1 MRSIKAMFAILF
13 CLMAVLALAMFKV
26 TRQVADLRL
35 ESHQYSEQLYQFYRL
50 SQELKQSSDHLTKF
64 ARAYAST
71 GNERWLRLFNQ
82 VLDVRNGKL
91 PAPANNDY
99 EFWDVVVLNDSKEL
113 DQVSQ
118 NRYPALIERVRQS
131 GISSVEFLEL
141 QNALALSDQ
150 LVSLERE
157 AFMAVKGWK
166 KEFAGDYKYTGE
178 PDLNF
183 ARSLLY
189 SEKYFLEKAKIMA
202 AIGSAHSN
210 IVRRIESQVKAAEG
224 QAEYY
229 EKVNIVLVSLLLSAI
244 IASFVLLWVVYIA
257 PLTTLLKTVVKQV
270 RSEDYEFTL
279 TQKAYGEL
287 QRFID
292 SLNVVFHHIAEQLSF
307 NTLVKDFNIIIR
319 NNPTTEALCNQV
331 TQFLLHQFPV
341 ELIGLYIYREGVLT
355 RIAGVGQV
363 ESAQREYSDPTTTY
377 FSVLRS
383 GKPYAMKTLNGNYQV
398 VSTSGVIALNE
409 VYYLPLQVNHQP
421 IGLLE
426 LGTVGMLSMQQY
438 HWLSQMLDDL
448 SVAIQLTQNAELQR
462 LAERK
467 VLEQSQ
473 LNQEIL
479 DATPNPMYCLSANGT
494 FLTVNAKFL
503 ELMGL
508 YNNDVIG
515 KPPQEIFPSSV
526 AERFAQAHQILTQ
539 QQSSQN
545 YEISLIDYAGVQ
557 REMLVYEASFSDRAD
572 KVNGIVGI
580 LLDMTERK
588 EMEQELREAKDA
600 ADAMSQAKGDFLANM
615 SHEIRTPMNA
625 ILGMAHLA
633 LNTQLDATQR
643 KYVTRINESAKNL
656 LGIINDILDFSKI
669 EAGKLNVERIDFSLD
684 DVLDNVTAVIS
695 LKAQEKGIEFLMD
708 IDPHIPLGLIGD
720 PLRLGQV
727 MVNLCGN
734 AVKFTQQG
742 EIVISARVRQLNE
755 QQVMLLFAVKDT
767 GIGIAQEKLNDL
779 FNAFSQADN
788 SITRQYGGT
797 GLGLSISKQ
806 LVELMGGQISVH
818 SEEGKGSTFEFS
830 VVCGLQEAKMRDIAQ
845 PLYGLANKR
854 VLVVDDNDSARNILD
869 SLLTAMRFNV
879 VTVSNG
885 FEALSEL
892 QHKPFDMLFADWNMP
907 GMNGIELLTRVK
919 SLGLRDHTKCFLVT
933 AYGRDINLDSEN
945 SKLID
950 ALIVKPVNPSNL
962 LEAIVTSYGIDHVR
976 HKQNE
981 LPQHSRPNFAGQ
993 KLLLVEDN
1001 EVNQEV
1007 ALGLLEETGLSV
1019 TIANNGQE
1027 ALEKLENADFGLVL
1041 MDMQMP
1047 VMDGITATKHIRTNG
1062 RWKNLPIVAM
1072 TANAMATDI
1081 ERCLQVG
1088 MNGHLSKPIE
1098 VDKFYQVLKQFLK
1111 STNTAPQN
1119 NHTID
1124 TASLLNEV
1132 ITVSQ
1137 SDLPTLTGIDLE
1149 QAIFRIGGNR
1159 KRYFEILRHFIDSQK
1174 QELESLSGLIKE
1186 QDWVSA
1192 TRVAHTLK
1200 GSAANLGLDELAQL
1214 AAKME
1219 NDLEQ
1224 KLELET
1230 ELIERV
1236 DTILMQV
1243 DDELSIWENQHKE
1256 SERDASIDWAQWY
1269 QQLHQAISDYDVIA
1283 LNLSKPIRQVTVW
1296 NSAQQEALINAI
1308 ENFDFEQAKQLLESY
1323 PAL

>member
-1 MRSIKAMFAILF
+1 MRSIKAIFALLF
-13 CLMAVLALAMFKV
+13 CLMAVLAVAMFTV
-26 TRQVADLRL
+26 TRQVADLRV
-35 ESHQYSEQLYQFYRL
+35 ESHQHSEQLHRFYRL

-91 PAPANNDY
+91 AAPSNNDY
-99 EFWDVVVLNDSKEL
+99 EFWDVVVLSDTNEL
-113 DQVSQ
+113 DQSGNQ
-118 NRYPALIERVRQS
+118 RYPSLIERIRQS
-131 GISSVEFLEL
+131 GIDAVEFLEL
-141 QNALALSDQ
+141 QNALSLSDQ
-150 LVSLERE
+150 LVALERE

-166 KEFAGDYKYTGE
+166 KEFAGEYRYTGE

-202 AIGSAHSN
+202 AIGSAHGN
-210 IVRRIESQVKAAEG
+210 IVRRIQSQANAADEKA
-224 QAEYY
+224 QYY
-229 EKVNIVLVSLLLSAI
+229 ERISLVLVSLLLSAI
-244 IASFVLLWVVYIA
+244 IASFVLLWMVYVA

-270 RSEDYEFTL
+270 QSEDYEFTL

-331 TQFLLHQFPV
+331 TQFLLHQFPL
-341 ELIGLYIYREGVLT
+341 EFIGLYIYREGVLV
-355 RIAGVGQV
+355 RVAGVGQT
-363 ESAQREYSDPTTTY
+363 ESTQREFSDPTTTH

-383 GKPYAMKTLNGNYQV
+383 GKPYAMRSLNGHFQV
-398 VSTSGVIALNE
+398 VSTSGMIALNE
-409 VYYLPLQVNHQP
+409 VYYLPLHVNGQP
-421 IGLLE
+421 IALLE
-426 LGTVGMLSMQQY
+426 LGTVGMLSTQHY

-448 SVAIQLTQNAELQR
+448 SVAIQLTQNAEQQR

-479 DATPNPMYCLSANGT
+479 DATPNPMYCLNPEGLY
-494 FLTVNAKFL
+494 LTVNAKFL
-503 ELMGL
+503 DLVGL
-508 YNNDVIG
+508 ARQEVIG
-515 KPPQEIFPSSV
+515 KSPYDIFTPAASQCFS
-526 AERFAQAHQILTQ
+526 EAHRALALQ
-539 QQSSQN
+539 QTSRN
-545 YEISLIDYAGVQ
+545 YEVSLLDQKGEQ
-557 REMLVYEASFSDRAD
+557 RELLVYEASFGDLREQ
-572 KVNGIVGI
+572 VHGIVGI
-580 LLDMTERK
+580 LLDLTERK
-588 EMEQELREAKDA
+588 RMEEELRDAKKM

-633 LNTQLDATQR
+633 LNTPLDTTQR

-656 LGIINDILDFSKI
+656 LGIINDILDFSKM
-669 EAGKLNVERIDFSLD
+669 EAGKLHVERIDFNLD
-684 DVLDNVTAVIS
+684 DVLDNLISVIS

-734 AVKFTQQG
+734 AVKFTHQG

-755 QQVMLLFAVKDT
+755 QQVTLFFAVKDT
-767 GIGIAQEKLNDL
+767 GIGITQEKLAGL

-806 LVELMGGQISVH
+806 LVELMGGEISAH

-845 PLYGLANKR
+845 PVHGLADKR

-885 FEALSEL
+885 FEALSEI
-892 QHKPFDMLFADWNMP
+892 QQKPFDMLFVDWNMP

-919 SLGLRDHTKCFLVT
+919 SLGLREQTKCFLVT
-933 AYGRDINLDSEN
+933 AYGRDIHLDSEN
-945 SKLID
+945 SKLVD
-950 ALIVKPVNPSNL
+950 SLIVKPVNPSNL
-962 LEAIVTSYGIDHVR
+962 LDAIVTSYGIDHVR
-976 HKQNE
+976 HKQTE
-981 LPQHSRPNFAGQ
+981 VHQHRKPNFTGQ
-993 KLLLVEDN
+993 TLLLVEDN

-1007 ALGLLEETGLSV
+1007 ALGLLQETGLSV
-1019 TIANNGQE
+1019 IVANNGQE
-1027 ALEKLENADFGLVL
+1027 ALQRLAEKSFDLVL

-1047 VMDGITATKHIRTNG
+1047 VMDGITATKKIRADE
-1062 RWKNLPIVAM
+1062 RWKTLPIVAM

-1081 ERCLQVG
+1081 EHCTQAG
-1088 MNGHLSKPIE
+1088 MNDHLSKPID
-1098 VDKFYQVLKQFLK
+1098 VDKFYHVLKQFLTWTEPEE
-1111 STNTAPQN
+1111 STAHHSLQATS
-1119 NHTID
+1119 IV
-1124 TASLLNEV
+1124 AS
-1132 ITVSQ
+1132 Q
-1137 SDLPTLTGIDLE
+1137 KLPDGLPNLTGIDLE
-1149 QAIFRIGGNR
+1149 QAIFRIGGNQQ
-1159 KRYFEILRHFIDSQK
+1159 RYFEILRHFIDSQQ
-1174 QELESLSGLIKE
+1174 QELDNLSGLIAE
-1186 QDWVSA
+1186 RDWEAA

-1200 GSAANLGLDELAQL
+1200 GSSANLGFDSLTQFAASLEHRLEQQMEPNKEDIQQAQRLLNQVNDELA
-1214 AAKME
+1214 MW
-1219 NDLEQ
+1219 
-1224 KLELET
+1224 ET
-1230 ELIERV
+1230 
-1236 DTILMQV
+1236 
-1243 DDELSIWENQHKE
+1243 QHHE
-1256 SERDASIDWAQWY
+1256 PECQASMDWRMWY
-1269 QQLHQAISDYDVIA
+1269 QQLWQAINDYDVVA
-1283 LNLSKPIRQVTVW
+1283 LNLSKPIRQVSAW
-1296 NSAQQEALINAI
+1296 NPTQQEALISAL
-1308 ENFDFEQAKQLLESY
+1308 ENFDYERAKQLLEEY
-1323 PAL
+1323 PEP

>member
-1 MRSIKAMFAILF
+1 MRSIKAMFALLF
-13 CLMAVLALAMFKV
+13 CLMAVLSVAMFKI

-35 ESHQYSEQLYQFYRL
+35 ESHQHSEQLYQFYRL

-91 PAPANNDY
+91 PAPVNNDY
-99 EFWDVVVLNDSKEL
+99 EFWDVVVLNDSKAQEPTSP
-113 DQVSQ
+113 DH
-118 NRYPALIERVRQS
+118 YPSLIERIRQS
-131 GISSVEFLEL
+131 GIDSVEFLEL

-150 LVSLERE
+150 LVALERE
-157 AFMAVKGWK
+157 AFMAVTGWK
-166 KEFAGDYKYTGE
+166 KEFQGEYRYTGE
-178 PDLNF
+178 PDLNY

-202 AIGSAHSN
+202 AIGSAHAN
-210 IVRRIESQVKAAEG
+210 IVQRIESQMKAVDE
-224 QAEYY
+224 QALYY
-229 EKVNIVLVSLLLSAI
+229 ERLNLILVAVLLAAI
-244 IASFVLLWVVYIA
+244 IASFILLWIVYIA

-319 NNPTTEALCNQV
+319 NNPTTEALCQQV

-341 ELIGLYIYREGVLT
+341 ELIGLYIYRDGILT
-355 RIAGVGQV
+355 RVAGVGQA
-363 ESAQREYSDPTTTY
+363 ELALREYSDPTTTY

-383 GKPYAMKTLNGNYQV
+383 GKPYAMKALGGNYQV
-398 VSTSGVIALNE
+398 VSASGTIALNE
-409 VYYLPLQVNHQP
+409 VYYLPLHVNSQP
-421 IGLLE
+421 IALLE
-426 LGTVGMLSMQQY
+426 LGTVGMISIQQY

-494 FLTVNAKFL
+494 FLTVNAQFL
-503 ELMGL
+503 EMVGL
-508 YNNDVIG
+508 ESNEVIG
-515 KPPQEIFPSSV
+515 KQPQEIFPDCV
-526 AERFAQAHQILTQ
+526 ADCFAQAHALLTQ

-545 YEISLIDYAGVQ
+545 YEISMIDHKGIQ
-557 REMLVYEASFSDRAD
+557 HEMLVYEASFGDRAD
-572 KVNGIVGI
+572 KVNGIVGL
-580 LLDMTERK
+580 LLDLTERK
-588 EMEQELREAKDA
+588 VMEQELREAKDA

-633 LNTQLDATQR
+633 LNTKLDTTQR

-669 EAGKLNVERIDFSLD
+669 EAGKLNVERIDFNLD

-727 MVNLCGN
+727 IVNLCGN
-734 AVKFTQQG
+734 AVKFTHQG
-742 EIVISARVRQLNE
+742 EIVITARVSQLND
-755 QQVMLLFAVKDT
+755 QYVTLGFAVKDT
-767 GIGIAQEKLNDL
+767 GIGIAKEKLTDL
-779 FNAFSQADN
+779 FNAFSQADS

-806 LVELMGGQISVH
+806 LVELMGGQISVR
-818 SEEGKGSTFEFS
+818 STEGEGSIFEFS

-845 PLYGLANKR
+845 PVHGLADKR

-885 FEALSEL
+885 FEALSEI
-892 QHKPFDMLFADWNMP
+892 QHKKFDMLFVDWNMP
-907 GMNGIELLTRVK
+907 GMNGIELLTRVQ
-919 SLGLRDHTKCFLVT
+919 SLGLREKTKCFLVT
-933 AYGRDINLDSEN
+933 AYGRDINLDGEN
-945 SKLID
+945 GKLVD

-962 LEAIVTSYGIDHVR
+962 LDAIVTSYGIEHVR
-976 HKQNE
+976 HK
-981 LPQHSRPNFAGQ
+981 HSEHHPHSKPNFKG
-993 KLLLVEDN
+993 KSILLVEDN

-1007 ALGLLEETGLSV
+1007 ALGLLQDTGLRV

-1027 ALEKLENADFGLVL
+1027 ALEKIEQARFDLVL

-1047 VMDGITATKHIRTNG
+1047 VMDGITATKRLRADK
-1062 RWKNLPIVAM
+1062 RWKELPIVAM
-1072 TANAMATDI
+1072 TANAMTVDI
-1081 ERCLQVG
+1081 ERCTQAG
-1088 MNGHLSKPIE
+1088 MNDHLSKPIDI
-1098 VDKFYQVLKQFLK
+1098 DKFYSVLKQFLQEELILEE
-1111 STNTAPQN
+1111 SAIRPR
-1119 NHTID
+1119 D
-1124 TASLLNEV
+1124 RANEL
-1132 ITVSQ
+1132 TTS
-1137 SDLPTLTGIDLE
+1137 SARDLPKLTGIDVE
-1149 QAIFRIGGNR
+1149 QAIYRIGGNQQ
-1159 KRYFEILRHFIDSQK
+1159 RYFEILRHFITSQQ
-1174 QELESLSGLIKE
+1174 QELARIPALITE
-1186 QDWVSA
+1186 QDWESA

-1200 GSAANLGLDELAQL
+1200 GSAANLGLDELAKI
-1214 AAKME
+1214 ASEME
-1219 NDLEQ
+1219 QGLCEQVEPASTQLEQ
-1224 KLELET
+1224 T
-1230 ELIERV
+1230 Q
-1236 DTILMQV
+1236 TILTQV
-1243 DDELSIWENQHKE
+1243 NEELLAWDKLHSH
-1256 SERDASIDWAQWY
+1256 SELDKNFDSTAWY
-1269 QQLHQAISDYDVIA
+1269 QQLQQAIKDYDVIA
-1283 LNLSKPIRQVTVW
+1283 LNLCKPIRQVTAW
-1296 NSAQQEALINAI
+1296 DSTQQTALINAI

-1323 PAL
+1323 PVI

>member
-1 MRSIKAMFAILF
+1 MRSIKAIFALLF
-13 CLMAVLALAMFKV
+13 CLMAVLAVAMFTV
-26 TRQVADLRL
+26 TRQVADLRV
-35 ESHQYSEQLYQFYRL
+35 ESHQHSEQLHRFYRL

-82 VLDVRNGKL
+82 VLAVRNGKL
-91 PAPANNDY
+91 AAPSNNDY
-99 EFWDVVVLNDSKEL
+99 EFWDVVVLSDTNEL
-113 DQVSQ
+113 DQSGNQ
-118 NRYPALIERVRQS
+118 RYPSLIERIRQS
-131 GISSVEFLEL
+131 GIDSVEFLEL
-141 QNALALSDQ
+141 QNALSLSDQ
-150 LVSLERE
+150 LVALERE

-166 KEFAGDYKYTGE
+166 KEFAGEYRYTGE

-202 AIGSAHSN
+202 AIGSAHGN
-210 IVRRIESQVKAAEG
+210 IVRRIQSQANAADEKA
-224 QAEYY
+224 QYY
-229 EKVNIVLVSLLLSAI
+229 ERISLVLVSLLLSAI
-244 IASFVLLWVVYIA
+244 IASFVLLWMVYVA

-270 RSEDYEFTL
+270 QSEDYEFTL

-341 ELIGLYIYREGVLT
+341 EFIGLYIYHEGVLV
-355 RIAGVGQV
+355 RVAGVGQT
-363 ESAQREYSDPTTTY
+363 ESAQREFSDPTTTH

-383 GKPYAMKTLNGNYQV
+383 GKPYAMRSLNGHFQV
-398 VSTSGVIALNE
+398 VSTSGMIALNE
-409 VYYLPLQVNHQP
+409 VYYLPLHVNGQP
-421 IGLLE
+421 IALLE
-426 LGTVGMLSMQQY
+426 LGTVGMLSTQHY

-448 SVAIQLTQNAELQR
+448 SVAIQLTQNAEQQR

-479 DATPNPMYCLSANGT
+479 DATPNPMYCLNPEGLY
-494 FLTVNAKFL
+494 LTVNAKFL
-503 ELMGL
+503 DLVGFERQE
-508 YNNDVIG
+508 VIG
-515 KPPQEIFPSSV
+515 KSPHDIFSPV
-526 AERFAQAHQILTQ
+526 ASQCFSEAHRALAQ
-539 QQSSQN
+539 QQTSRN
-545 YEISLIDYAGVQ
+545 YEVSLLDQKGEQ
-557 REMLVYEASFSDRAD
+557 RELLVYEASFGDHLEQ
-572 KVNGIVGI
+572 VHGIVGI
-580 LLDMTERK
+580 LLDLTERK
-588 EMEQELREAKDA
+588 RMEEELRDAKKM

-633 LNTQLDATQR
+633 LNTPLDTTQR

-656 LGIINDILDFSKI
+656 LGIINDILDFSKM
-669 EAGKLNVERIDFSLD
+669 EAGKLHVERIDFNLD
-684 DVLDNVTAVIS
+684 DVLDNLISVIS

-734 AVKFTQQG
+734 AVKFTHQG

-755 QQVMLLFAVKDT
+755 QQVTLFFAVKDT
-767 GIGIAQEKLNDL
+767 GIGITQEKLAGL

-806 LVELMGGQISVH
+806 LVELMGGEISAH

-845 PLYGLANKR
+845 PLHGLADKR

-885 FEALSEL
+885 FEALSEI
-892 QHKPFDMLFADWNMP
+892 QQKPFDMLFVDWNMP

-919 SLGLRDHTKCFLVT
+919 SLGLREQTKCFLVT
-933 AYGRDINLDSEN
+933 AYGRDIHLDSEN
-945 SKLID
+945 SKLVD

-962 LEAIVTSYGIDHVR
+962 LDAIVTSYGIDHVR
-976 HKQNE
+976 HKQTE
-981 LPQHSRPNFAGQ
+981 ASQHRKPNFAGQ
-993 KLLLVEDN
+993 TLLLVEDN

-1007 ALGLLEETGLSV
+1007 ALGLLQETGLSV
-1019 TIANNGQE
+1019 TVANNGQE
-1027 ALEKLENADFGLVL
+1027 ALQMLAEKSFDLVL

-1047 VMDGITATKHIRTNG
+1047 VMDGITATQKIRADE
-1062 RWKNLPIVAM
+1062 RWKTLPIVAM

-1081 ERCLQVG
+1081 ERCTQAG
-1088 MNGHLSKPIE
+1088 MNGHLSKPID
-1098 VDKFYQVLKQFLK
+1098 VDKFYHVLKQFLTWTEPEE
-1111 STNTAPQN
+1111 SAVSPSLQATSMA
-1119 NHTID
+1119 
-1124 TASLLNEV
+1124 ASKK
-1132 ITVSQ
+1132 
-1137 SDLPTLTGIDLE
+1137 LPDGLPNLTGIDLE
-1149 QAIFRIGGNR
+1149 QAIFRIGGNQA
-1159 KRYFEILRHFIDSQK
+1159 RYFEILRHFIDSQQ
-1174 QELESLSGLIKE
+1174 QELDNLSGLISE
-1186 QDWVSA
+1186 QDWDTA

-1200 GSAANLGLDELAQL
+1200 GSSANLGFDSLAQFAASLEHRLEQQMEPNREDIQQAQRLLIQVNDELA
-1214 AAKME
+1214 
-1219 NDLEQ
+1219 
-1224 KLELET
+1224 
-1230 ELIERV
+1230 
-1236 DTILMQV
+1236 
-1243 DDELSIWENQHKE
+1243 IWEMQHHKPE
-1256 SERDASIDWAQWY
+1256 CQASMDWSAWY
-1269 QQLHQAISDYDVIA
+1269 QQLWQAVNDYDVVA
-1283 LNLSKPIRQVTVW
+1283 LNLSKPIRQVSAW
-1296 NSAQQEALINAI
+1296 NPTQQEALINAL
-1308 ENFDFEQAKQLLESY
+1308 ENFDYERAKQLLAEY
-1323 PAL
+1323 PEP